1 MFCLT
6 IQLVSVGLVCVL
18 QGWECDMQHYVT
30 EFIKHRGVDVL
41 SITAPEVLCVYG
53 EKYRDD
59 FLAMIKT
66 IDNVAKNYSK
76 ILIDLTFVQS
86 FSASG
91 AVALFSVITSNQI
104 VTGFDDLFVFK
115 MPTKQSTRNLV
126 YRSGLWDAI
135 RPGGKRKLDRL
146 WDTNSKFRSGF
157 DPDKHLEPMIDSL
170 DLSVVPKRLK
180 EAINEA
186 VLNIVQHAYAE
197 TGSIPRWWQYA
208 AFNSDKSQF
217 IFVICDRGLTIPRSL
232 KTVYGNDSSIIE
244 RAMTSGVSS
253 TGLNWRGKG
262 SDNIK
267 KPVEK
272 DENDILIVLSRY
284 GLYKYGSQNAIPEC
298 ADIPTPFPGT
308 LVAWCFDLT
317 K

>member
-1 MFCLT
+1 
-6 IQLVSVGLVCVL
+6 
-18 QGWECDMQHYVT
+18 MQHYVT
-30 EFIKHRGVDVL
+30 EYVKHRGVDAI
-41 SITAPEVLCVYG
+41 SITAPEVLCVYD
-53 EKYRDD
+53 EKHRND
-59 FLAMIKT
+59 FLAMILT
-66 IDNVAKNYSK
+66 IDGIAKSHSK
-76 ILIDLTFVQS
+76 VLIDLSYVKS
-86 FSASG
+86 MSAAG

-104 VTGFDDLFVFK
+104 VMNLDDLFVFK
-115 MPTKQSTRNLV
+115 MPSDSSTKRLI

-135 RPGGKRKLDRL
+135 RPGGKRKLEKL
-146 WDTNSKFRSGF
+146 WDTNSRFRSGF

-170 DLSVVPKRLK
+170 DMSIVPKRLK

-197 TGSIPRWWQYA
+197 TGSVPRWWQYA
-208 AFNSDKSQF
+208 AFNVDKTQF

-232 KTVYGNDSSIIE
+232 KNIYGTDSSIIE
-244 RAMTSGVSS
+244 RGMTSGVSS
-253 TGLNWRGKG
+253 TGLTWRGKG

-272 DENDILIVLSRY
+272 DDDDILIVLSRK
-284 GLYKYGSQNAIPEC
+284 GLYKYASRDESPKC
-298 ADIPTPFPGT
+298 VDLVTPFPGT